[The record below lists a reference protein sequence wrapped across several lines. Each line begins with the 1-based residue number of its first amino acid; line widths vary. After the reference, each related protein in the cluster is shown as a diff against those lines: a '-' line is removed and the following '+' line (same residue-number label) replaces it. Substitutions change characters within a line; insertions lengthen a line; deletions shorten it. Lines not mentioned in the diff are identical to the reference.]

1 MNKIAAVILCALVG
15 VALAGD
21 FDNHAAT
28 WASFSQA
35 ERQAYLA
42 GFQDG
47 VFIGAERIVNNYV
60 PEAQRTLALQSSP

>member
-15 VALAGD
+15 VALAED

-28 WASFSQA
+28 WASFSPA

-47 VFIGAERIVNNYV
+47 VFDRG
-60 PEAQRTLALQSSP
+60 